1 MGEQDTRPVLRVIRG
16 NPTDEELAALV
27 SVLAARAQAS
37 QAAGADQRPRRS
49 AWSDRG
55 RMLRRPLPH
64 GPGAWRA
71 SGLPR

>member
-1 MGEQDTRPVLRVIRG
+1 MGEQDTRPVLRVIKG

-27 SVLAARAQAS
+27 TVLAARAQAV
-37 QAAGADQRPRRS
+37 QAANAERPPRRS
-49 AWSDRG
+49 AWSDRV
-55 RMLRRPLPH
+55 RTLRQPLPH